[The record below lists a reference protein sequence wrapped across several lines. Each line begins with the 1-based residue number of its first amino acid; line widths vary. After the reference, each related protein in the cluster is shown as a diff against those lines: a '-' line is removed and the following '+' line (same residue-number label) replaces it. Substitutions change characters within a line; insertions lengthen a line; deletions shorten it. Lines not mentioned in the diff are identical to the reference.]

1 MKILLLGYGK
11 MGHMIEECA
20 ENAEMSVCLTVSQ
33 GQFDALADLGKIADV
48 AIDFS
53 SPAVF
58 DAIAE
63 YIDRTKTPLV
73 SGTTGYSAAQLET
86 LRALGGSVP
95 VLYSANYSLGIAVL
109 ARALRLVS
117 GSLPGFDIELIE
129 THHNQKA
136 DAPSGTAKRLISAI
150 DPDGRRPVVNG
161 REGLTAKREPGEIGV
176 HAVRGGTVAGE
187 HSVIFLG
194 ADESLS
200 FTHKA
205 TSRRIFAEGAI
216 NAAKILPSQKAGYYT
231 LEELIFG
238 KDD

>member
-20 ENAEMSVCLTVSQ
+20 ENSGMSVALTVDE
-33 GQFDALADLGKIADV
+33 GQFANLKSLGKIADV

-53 SPAVF
+53 SPVVLPV
-58 DAIAE
+58 IAE
-63 YIDRTKTPLV
+63 YIERTATPLL
-73 SGTTGYSAAQLET
+73 SGTTGYTARDFKKLA
-86 LRALGGSVP
+86 ALGEKIP

-109 ARALRLVS
+109 ARALKLVS

-129 THHNQKA
+129 AHHNQKV
-136 DAPSGTAKRLISAI
+136 DAPSGTANRLIEAI
-150 DPDGRRPVVNG
+150 DPNGRRPLVYG
-161 REGLTAKREPGEIGV
+161 REGTEAKREPGEIGV

-187 HSVIFLG
+187 HSVIFFG
-194 ADESLS
+194 ADESLE

-216 NAAKILPSQKAGYYT
+216 NAARILASQKPGYYS